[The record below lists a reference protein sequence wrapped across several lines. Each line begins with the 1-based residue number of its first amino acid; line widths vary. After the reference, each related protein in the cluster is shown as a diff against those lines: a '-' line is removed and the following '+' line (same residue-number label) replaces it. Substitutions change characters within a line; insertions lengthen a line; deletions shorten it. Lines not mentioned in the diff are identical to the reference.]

1 MGGIWKCVD
10 GHGLR
15 FTLFIVK
22 LARHQLKTI
31 RFRPYPRLSFFFIWC
46 KCKILN
52 MVIPYLKA
60 IVKFYYHL
68 SLTNLYQFGKWKLG
82 LLGMEDTERQFS
94 MKDKD
99 MGA

>member
-1 MGGIWKCVD
+1 
-10 GHGLR
+10 
-15 FTLFIVK
+15 
-22 LARHQLKTI
+22 
-31 RFRPYPRLSFFFIWC
+31 
-46 KCKILN
+46 